1 METERH
7 EIGMIG
13 LGVMGRN
20 MLLNMADHGFPVAG
34 YDKDPGKVE
43 ALQKESAEHDIY
55 SVANIKDFIGLI
67 RKQHRSGRIPLHPI
81 TPSIPGRPSAAA
93 ALAANTWAGSPW
105 RTVG

>member
-1 METERH
+1 METERC

-20 MLLNMADHGFPVAG
+20 MLLNMSDHGFAVAS

-43 ALQKESAEHDIY
+43 ALQKESAEHDTH

-67 RKQHRSGRIPLHPI
+67 RKQHRSGRIPLPRI
-81 TPSIPGRPSAAA
+81 TPSNRGRPSVAAA
-93 ALAANTWAGSPW
+93 SAGNTWAGSPW
-105 RTVG
+105 RAAR